1 MTMPDD
7 RQSVK
12 RRQKWIKP
20 PGKVLTAWLTA
31 LGAAGTVI
39 KIVVELASFWM

>member
-1 MTMPDD
+1 MATPSE
-7 RQSVK
+7 QPVK
-12 RRQKWIKP
+12 RRRVQIKP
-20 PGKVLTAWLTA
+20 PGKTLTDWLTA